1 MEAAELAVKRMEDWA
16 ADPSHGYDQ
25 EYRWG
30 ERGDYDCSAAVIQA
44 WELAGVPVKSN
55 GATYTGNMRGV
66 FLRCGF
72 RDVTGGVEL
81 GSGSGLLRGD
91 VLLNYEHHTAMY
103 CGNGQEVE
111 ASINENGTVTG
122 GQPGDQTGREFLM
135 RPYRNYPWDCVL
147 RYIGDDT
154 DDGTTN
160 TEAARPG
167 PVYEYS
173 VKLGLLKEGMEDPQ
187 IKTVQQLL
195 AAKGYEPG
203 EADGIMGSQ
212 TVEAVKKF
220 QGDMS
225 LEQDGEV
232 GGRFNHLEIE
242 MEEEKV
248 PVLFCRTPR

>member
-1 MEAAELAVKRMEDWA
+1 MTKIERATLQMERWA
-16 ADPSHGYDQ
+16 KDPAHGYDQ
-25 EYRWG
+25 QYRWG
-30 ERGDYDCSAAVIQA
+30 QRGDFDCSAAVIQA
-44 WELAGVPVKSN
+44 WELAGVPVKSG
-55 GATYTGNMRGV
+55 GATYTGNMKAV

-72 RDVTGGVEL
+72 ADVTASVNRVL
-81 GSGSGLLRGD
+81 GTGLQRGD
-91 VLLNYEHHTAMY
+91 VLLNEQRHTAMY
-103 CGNGQEVE
+103 IGNGQEVE
-111 ASINENGTVTG
+111 ASINELGGTTG
-122 GQPGDQTGREFLM
+122 GQPGDQTGREFLV

-212 TVEAVKKF
+212 TVEAVKEF
-220 QGDMS
+220 QGDMN

-232 GGRFNHLEIE
+232 GGQTWEALL
-242 MEEEKV
+242 KK
-248 PVLFCRTPR
+248 